1 VTAGTGSTPAD
12 WDRLIA
18 DYPDT
23 LVLSV
28 ELGIVT
34 QAEADALAEE
44 FRQLS
49 VDQRRRAVLRE
60 GWRQVDA
67 LEVNGQIS
75 ADDAAATRQALLD
88 DANGLGF
95 GEPPW

>member
-1 VTAGTGSTPAD
+1 MTSGKDSVPAD
-12 WDRLIA
+12 WDRLIV
-18 DYPDT
+18 DYPGT
-23 LVLSV
+23 LEESV
-28 ELGIVT
+28 VLGIVT
-34 QAEADALAEE
+34 QAEADALLQE

-49 VDQRRRAVLRE
+49 VDQRQRAVLRE

-75 ADDAAATRQALLD
+75 ADDAAATRLALLD
-88 DANGLGF
+88 DANQLGF

>member
-1 VTAGTGSTPAD
+1 MTPEEGSTPAD

-23 LVLSV
+23 VVLSV

-34 QAEADALAEE
+34 QAEADALVEE
-44 FRQLS
+44 FRHLS
-49 VDQRRRAVLRE
+49 VDQRQRAVLRE

-67 LEVNGQIS
+67 LEVNGQVS
-75 ADDAAATRQALLD
+75 ADEAAATRQALLD